1 MAETSM
7 NFKSL
12 KTWQMVVAV
21 IVGLFLFG
29 GFIYGSYWLAKRGSY
44 FLFYEDMVKQTI
56 SEMVKSEFLRQA
68 I

>member
-1 MAETSM
+1 MAEMSM

-29 GFIYGSYWLAKRGSY
+29 GLRVLLVGKTWELFFIL
-44 FLFYEDMVKQTI
+44 
-56 SEMVKSEFLRQA
+56 
-68 I
+68 